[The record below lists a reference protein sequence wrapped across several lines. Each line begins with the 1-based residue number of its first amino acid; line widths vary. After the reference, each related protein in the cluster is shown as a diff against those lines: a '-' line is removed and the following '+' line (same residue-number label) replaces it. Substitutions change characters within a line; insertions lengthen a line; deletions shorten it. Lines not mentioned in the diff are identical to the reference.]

1 MPVVT
6 PDGESRGP
14 LGRRPSTEKE
24 LCLARKPCATGDSNR
39 VGNVAPKGPLDPEHH
54 TVSIH
59 ESVNCDIVATADA
72 ER

>member
-6 PDGESRGP
+6 LDGESRGP

-24 LCLARKPCATGDSNR
+24 LRLARRPCAIGDR
-39 VGNVAPKGPLDPEHH
+39 NVAPKGPLEPEHH
-54 TVSIH
+54 SVSIH
-59 ESVNCDIVATADA
+59 ESVNCSIVATAGA

>member
-6 PDGESRGP
+6 LDGESRGP

-24 LCLARKPCATGDSNR
+24 LRLARRPCAIGDSNW
-39 VGNVAPKGPLDPEHH
+39 VGNVAPKGPLEPEHH
-54 TVSIH
+54 SVSIH
-59 ESVNCDIVATADA
+59 ESVNCSIVATAGA